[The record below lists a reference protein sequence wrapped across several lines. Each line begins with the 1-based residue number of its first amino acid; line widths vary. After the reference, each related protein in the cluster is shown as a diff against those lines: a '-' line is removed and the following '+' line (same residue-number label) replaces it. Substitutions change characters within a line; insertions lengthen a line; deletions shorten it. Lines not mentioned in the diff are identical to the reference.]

1 MTMVPWYKCPSSVS
15 WARVWTEFFNWHCQE
30 RTTLGYVLSFSCW
43 VPEQFICP
51 VFVLPLIAYSSESLC
66 ILLLLDLT
74 LAVPVANSLTF
85 VATAL
90 CGWAVG
96 EEPPCRSKWKC
107 ILFEAY
113 GAIISLLSEFL
124 TFSMMF
130 HESHTPEFTLRLITS
145 PSRHEQYQSGGS

>member
-1 MTMVPWYKCPSSVS
+1 M
-15 WARVWTEFFNWHCQE
+15 
-30 RTTLGYVLSFSCW
+30 
-43 VPEQFICP
+43 
-51 VFVLPLIAYSSESLC
+51 FVLPLIANSSESLC
-66 ILLLLDLT
+66 VLLLLDLT

-124 TFSMMF
+124 TFSTVFLMF
-130 HESHTPEFTLRLITS
+130 RESHTPEFTLRLITS